1 MTNAMKGD
9 LLDAGQNIVEA
20 GVDEGA
26 LGIDGHGSHVHRQLE
41 GLQLHRQGWRSQK

>member
-1 MTNAMKGD
+1 MTDAMKGD
-9 LLDAGQNIVEA
+9 LLDVCRDVMEA

-41 GLQLHRQGWRSQK
+41 GLQLHRQG